1 MPSTSKSQQKLF
13 GWALACKNGDTD
25 NCPANVKK
33 LADSMSKQELED
45 YASTKHEGLPDH
57 VEESIVECISEMDD
71 ETLAF
76 LKESTLSIPPKG
88 LKATDSGDTEDNKV
102 KMPTDITPDAPP
114 GYVHADKRKDPGF
127 FTPSLFKRPGD
138 TKVKSERR
146 IMDFPEF
153 LKRINYATHD
163 DTLQKGHGQNLTGG
177 K

>member
-1 MPSTSKSQQKLF
+1 MPSTSTSQQKLF

-33 LADSMSKQELED
+33 LADTMSKAELEK
-45 YASTKHEGLPDH
+45 YASTSHEGLPDR
-57 VEESIVECISEMDD
+57 VEESVIECISEMDS
-71 ETLAF
+71 ETLTV
-76 LKESTLSIPPKG
+76 LEESTLSIPPKG
-88 LKATDSGDTEDNKV
+88 LKPTDSGNTEDNKV
-102 KMPTDITPDAPP
+102 KMPTDVTPDVPP

-138 TKVKSERR
+138 DKAKNERR
-146 IMDFPEF
+146 IMDFNEF

-163 DTLQKGHGQNLTGG
+163 DTTQNGHGSNLTGG